1 MPQIVC
7 ELALDG
13 RPEYVNSSWVAYSG
27 LTLEAAARS
36 GWQGVLHPDDLAA
49 ARDCLRRTRELRSP
63 QDVELRYRA
72 ADGSCRWFLSR
83 LAPIVD
89 GDRVV
94 RFIGAAMDIDDRKR
108 AESER
113 ERLLA
118 EARESDRRKDEFLGM
133 LSHELRNPLA
143 PIRNSVYLLER
154 AEPGSEQAA
163 HARAVI
169 ERQAEHLTRLVD
181 DLLDVTRIARGKIQ
195 LRRERLD
202 LREVVRRT
210 ADDLRPLMQARHVA
224 FHVSLPPAGVWT
236 VADATRIT
244 QVVGNLLH
252 NAAKFTRPADLVELS
267 LRVTD
272 GAAEISV
279 RDTGAG
285 IDPALLP
292 HVFDVF
298 VQGDRTLAR
307 TEGGL
312 GIGLSLVKG
321 ISELHG
327 GAVQALSAGKG
338 KGAEFVVRLPLVTS
352 AVDPRLKV
360 GGPRRASAIRRVL
373 VVDDNRDGAD
383 SLAQIV
389 ELFGHVT
396 EVAYDGPSALER
408 ARANPPDVVLCD
420 LGLPGMSGF
429 EVARALRASA
439 TNRIQLVAV
448 SGYAQPEDAK
458 AALEAGFDR
467 HLAKPASPDDIER
480 LLE

>member
-1 MPQIVC
+1 MEGGTGLLITARRLEGSQAALRESEERLRTLTEAMPQIVC

-27 LTLEAAARS
+27 LTLEAAART
-36 GWQGVLHPDDLAA
+36 GWQGVLHPDDLTA

-72 ADGSCRWFLSR
+72 ADGSYRWFLSR

-143 PIRNSVYLLER
+143 PIRNSVYILER

-163 HARAVI
+163 RARAVI

-210 ADDLRPLMQARHVA
+210 ADDLRPLMQARGVA
-224 FHVSLPPAGVWT
+224 FHVSLPPTAVWT
-236 VADATRIT
+236 AADATRIT

-252 NAAKFTRPADLVELS
+252 NAAKFTPA
-267 LRVTD
+267 RR
-272 GAAEISV
+272 A
-279 RDTGAG
+279 
-285 IDPALLP
+285 
-292 HVFDVF
+292 
-298 VQGDRTLAR
+298 
-307 TEGGL
+307 
-312 GIGLSLVKG
+312 
-321 ISELHG
+321 G
-327 GAVQALSAGKG
+327 GARPC
-338 KGAEFVVRLPLVTS
+338 E
-352 AVDPRLKV
+352 
-360 GGPRRASAIRRVL
+360 
-373 VVDDNRDGAD
+373 
-383 SLAQIV
+383 
-389 ELFGHVT
+389 
-396 EVAYDGPSALER
+396 
-408 ARANPPDVVLCD
+408 
-420 LGLPGMSGF
+420 
-429 EVARALRASA
+429 
-439 TNRIQLVAV
+439 
-448 SGYAQPEDAK
+448 
-458 AALEAGFDR
+458 
-467 HLAKPASPDDIER
+467 
-480 LLE
+480 